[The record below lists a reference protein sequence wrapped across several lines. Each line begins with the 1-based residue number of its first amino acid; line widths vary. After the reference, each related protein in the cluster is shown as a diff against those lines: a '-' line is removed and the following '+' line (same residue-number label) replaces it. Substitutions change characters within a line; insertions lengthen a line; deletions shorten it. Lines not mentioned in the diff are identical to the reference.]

1 MLKKVHYLLFILLA
15 VSSFG
20 LCLSQDNYLT
30 NDLLKRPDNGN
41 QRMGRL
47 NVYQNPAIDTLLNR
61 YILYNQ
67 KLGGFEGFRIQIYS
81 SSNINAREESGKV
94 EAGFISR
101 FPDIKSKVTFE
112 SPGYYKIRVGNYR
125 TRMEGTKDL
134 VMIRKFYPDAY
145 LVPDKIN
152 FPDLN

>member
-1 MLKKVHYLLFILLA
+1 MEGGIKKPA
-15 VSSFG
+15 V
-20 LCLSQDNYLT
+20 
-30 NDLLKRPDNGN
+30 RAA
-41 QRMGRL
+41 QRRQCG
-47 NVYQNPAIDTLLNR
+47 DC
-61 YILYNQ
+61 
-67 KLGGFEGFRIQIYS
+67 
-81 SSNINAREESGKV
+81 SG
-94 EAGFISR
+94 R